1 MPMMTPPALAMAM
14 ALLSLA
20 AGSPPDLSSE
30 RAALRSEVEKVRAE
44 MASYEDGPVDRYERP
59 QYRQGRERLWTL
71 VERWTLGYL
80 DAHPDADA
88 GAITADL
95 ATLAGKQEWFTPS
108 AVRLAGKR
116 SGNHSAVV
124 VSLEAGFS
132 GGTFFIVAPTPA
144 RRFAVAWSIRPVAE
158 MNYAFGNEL
167 GAWAFLVPAVH
178 DGPLGGRVLP
188 LPPTRTG
195 RPRFLID
202 AITHAGMGMEVP
214 AQLSVWEW
222 TGNQAVQELIKSY
235 RTTYDV
241 HSIKRAGDLLKAAD
255 DLLSRVARGEDAS
268 ALAAPGV
275 IGELDELVRSLRED
289 LQERE
294 RDRDP
299 RETAKEPPDPYDGL
313 RSMLGSWRISPA
325 GSRRALDLDTD
336 DWHLVLTFEKRAGTD
351 YATAVAFP

>member
-1 MPMMTPPALAMAM
+1 
-14 ALLSLA
+14 
-20 AGSPPDLSSE
+20 
-30 RAALRSEVEKVRAE
+30 

-59 QYRQGRERLWTL
+59 QYRQARERLWTL

-241 HSIKRAGDLLKAAD
+241 HSIKRAGDLLRVGTKEEANWFYSCGSCDEPKGIWTLRVIPDGVRDLGHTFEEPLLKAA
-255 DLLSRVARGEDAS
+255 
-268 ALAAPGV
+268 
-275 IGELDELVRSLRED
+275 
-289 LQERE
+289 
-294 RDRDP
+294 
-299 RETAKEPPDPYDGL
+299 
-313 RSMLGSWRISPA
+313 MLGSWRISPA

-351 YATAVAFP
+351 YATAVAFPDSPPTGPRLALSVITLHVTLLSS